1 MVQYGEL
8 KWEQGDQMIRKKIC
22 QIFKRIAQKV
32 AKSKKGQN
40 IYNKAQFESP
50 KHLHQTTFKTL
61 KYLQQTVF

>member
-32 AKSKKGQN
+32 AKSKKGQI
-40 IYNKAQFESP
+40 IYNEAQFENRI
-50 KHLHQTTFKTL
+50 HLHETTFDTL
-61 KYLQQTVF
+61 KYLQQTMF